1 MAILLLGRPA
11 SSLAEGTLLR
21 WSKGLAGGAH
31 ELLNGF
37 YFEVSVVRFASG
49 GSDHQSFNFNLND
62 KLVDREQLAARLA
75 QEKRMSKSAI
85 RFFTLAI
92 CATSLVMVPMVDPAK
107 AASTSSKKHK
117 RHVQWSPGYSGPWYA
132 GQALPV
138 ARSPGPVCPGIG
150 RSFDCKV
157 WPPPF
162 DEDPDRKTSGSD
174 AGG

>member
-1 MAILLLGRPA
+1 V
-11 SSLAEGTLLR
+11 S
-21 WSKGLAGGAH
+21 
-31 ELLNGF
+31 
-37 YFEVSVVRFASG
+37 EVWFASG

-62 KLVDREQLAARLA
+62 KQVDREQLPARLA

-92 CATSLVMVPMVDPAK
+92 CATSLVLVPMVDPAK
-107 AASTSSKKHK
+107 AISSSSKKHK
-117 RHVQWSPGYSGPWYA
+117 RHVHAQRAPGFGGAWGGNWYA
-132 GQALPV
+132 GQPV
-138 ARSPGPVCPGIG
+138 ARPPGPVCPGVG

-162 DEDPDRKTSGSD
+162 DEDPDRKTSGTD